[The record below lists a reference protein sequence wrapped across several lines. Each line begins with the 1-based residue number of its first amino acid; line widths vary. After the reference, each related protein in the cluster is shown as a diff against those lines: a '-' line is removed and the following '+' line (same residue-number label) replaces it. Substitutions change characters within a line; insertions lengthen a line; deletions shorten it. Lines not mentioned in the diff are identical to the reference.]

1 MAVDYLSALNVG
13 SGLNVTQIVD
23 ALIDAE
29 KVPQEARIQEQLDE
43 RNVSISSLGDVK
55 SDLGV
60 FKGNLD
66 VYMGATGLVT
76 ETTNDAAVGITNNG
90 KIAVQPFTHS
100 ISVTQLAASHTL
112 AFVGFTTDS
121 DPINADTVQIDLG
134 TWDSGGTFTP
144 DSAGTSATITIDSTN
159 NTVQSFAAAI
169 NAENIGVTANVV
181 RIDETNYA
189 LSLISPTGEA
199 RQMRVSAL
207 SGGAAVSSLS
217 YTDASAHAAKQITAG
232 QDANFTLDGLSITR
246 NTNNVDDI
254 VNGVTIELKQ
264 TTTNPVGVG
273 ASYDSA
279 TALENMTNFVTDLNF
294 LINKL
299 TELTYRGSPSGDDA
313 GPLADDNLV
322 KGYLRSFKRM
332 TTTPIPGFQDQTLY
346 LSNFGV
352 MTELDGSI
360 SINEDKFNEFFAAN
374 PDAFSAITNTRAVS
388 DSNLVQAELLGSL
401 WKTGTYDFEKS
412 PTTAVAETQTSVG
425 ATTALATAEVQTSV
439 GTATALGAAEVQ
451 TSVGTSTASAHTI
464 GDVYSLTIG
473 SATISTVPS
482 TVTTDYD
489 TVAKIATALQTAATA
504 SATPA
509 VAEVLSSAG
518 TATAS
523 SHTIGDVYSLTVG
536 STTINTAPS
545 TATSDYVTVERI
557 AAALNTAAT
566 AASAGFSV
574 AESGGELV
582 ITYNNAQDQT
592 DEAVSMSFTGGIA
605 GATFTP
611 PTFNVTTQGADAYS
625 PNFSIAESGGELVI
639 SYNAVQTQTDEAV
652 SMGFTAGTPGASFT
666 PPTFSVTTQ
675 GADAHTIGDI
685 YSLTVGSTTINTAP
699 STATTDYDTV
709 AKIATALQTATAA
722 TATPAVAEVQ
732 SSTGTATASAHT
744 IGDVYS
750 LTVGSTTINTAAST
764 AVTDYDTTAKI
775 AAALQTAAAAA
786 SANFSVAE
794 SGGEL
799 VITYNTAQDQTDE
812 AASMGFTAGTP
823 GASFAPPTFNVTT
836 QGADAYSAGFS
847 IAESGGELVI
857 TYDTAQIQT
866 DEAVSMGFTA
876 GTLGA
881 SFTPPSFS
889 VTTQGADAHSIGDVY
904 SLTVGSTTISTAAS
918 TATTDYDTVAKI
930 AAAMQTAATAAS
942 ASFSVTES
950 SGEFVI
956 TYNTAQE
963 QTDEA
968 VSMSFTGGT
977 PGASYTPPSF
987 NMTTQGAD
995 AGTAA
1000 KLYKLDENNARI
1012 DAGHDMVFEGG
1023 KFKITS
1029 GDARGLALTMLGDG
1043 EDAKIFIGKS
1053 LMQTTQEFTENIL
1066 VPNNDIDVKIKTYN
1080 DDIVDFKDKME
1091 DLTERMDNQRALYT
1105 EQFTAMESS
1114 VASFKKTGDL
1124 LTNFMDSWRASLQG

>member
-66 VYMGATGLVT
+66 VYMGETGLIT
-76 ETTNDAAVGITNNG
+76 ESTNDAAVGITNNG

-100 ISVTQLAASHTL
+100 VSVSQLAASHTL
-112 AFVGFTTDS
+112 AFVGFTADT
-121 DPINADTVQIDLG
+121 DPINADSVQIELG
-134 TWDSGGTFTP
+134 TWDGGGTFTP
-144 DSAGTSATITIDSTN
+144 DSTGTSATITIDSTN

-169 NAENIGVTANVV
+169 NAENIGVKANVV

-207 SGGAAVSSLS
+207 SGGLAVSSLS

-232 QDANFTLDGLSITR
+232 QDANFTLDGLAVTR
-246 NTNNVDDI
+246 NTNDVDDI
-254 VNGVTIELKQ
+254 VNGVTLELKQ
-264 TTTNPVGVG
+264 TTTNPVGIG
-273 ASYDSA
+273 ASYDSES
-279 TALENMTNFVTDLNF
+279 ALENLTDFVTDLNF
-294 LINKL
+294 MINKL

-360 SINEDKFNEFFAAN
+360 SINEDTFNEFFAAN
-374 PDAFSAITNTRAVS
+374 PDAFSAVTNTRAIS
-388 DSNLVQAELLGSL
+388 DSNLVQAELTGSL
-401 WKTGTYDFEKS
+401 WKTGTYEFEKS
-412 PTTAVAETQTSVG
+412 TAAAV
-425 ATTALATAEVQTSV
+425 AEVQTSV
-439 GTATALGAAEVQ
+439 GASPATAVAEAQTSVGMATAQGAAEVQ
-451 TSVGTSTASAHTI
+451 TSTGISTASAHTI

-489 TVAKIATALQTAATA
+489 SVAKIAAALQTAATA

-509 VAEVLSSAG
+509 VAEVLSSTG

-523 SHTIGDVYSLTVG
+523 AHAVGDVYSLTVG
-536 STTINTAPS
+536 STTISTAPS
-545 TATSDYVTVERI
+545 TATSDYVTVDRI

-582 ITYNNAQDQT
+582 ITYDTAQEQA
-592 DEAVSMSFTGGIA
+592 DEAVSMGFTA
-605 GATFTP
+605 GFGSATFTP
-611 PTFNVTTQGADAYS
+611 PSFSVTTQGADAYS

-639 SYNAVQTQTDEAV
+639 TYDTAQNQTDEAV
-652 SMGFTAGTPGASFT
+652 SMSFTAGTPGASFT
-666 PPTFSVTTQ
+666 PPTFNVTTQ
-675 GADAHTIGDI
+675 GADAHT
-685 YSLTVGSTTINTAP
+685 
-699 STATTDYDTV
+699 
-709 AKIATALQTATAA
+709 
-722 TATPAVAEVQ
+722 
-732 SSTGTATASAHT
+732 
-744 IGDVYS
+744 
-750 LTVGSTTINTAAST
+750 
-764 AVTDYDTTAKI
+764 
-775 AAALQTAAAAA
+775 
-786 SANFSVAE
+786 
-794 SGGEL
+794 
-799 VITYNTAQDQTDE
+799 
-812 AASMGFTAGTP
+812 
-823 GASFAPPTFNVTT
+823 
-836 QGADAYSAGFS
+836 
-847 IAESGGELVI
+847 
-857 TYDTAQIQT
+857 
-866 DEAVSMGFTA
+866 
-876 GTLGA
+876 
-881 SFTPPSFS
+881 
-889 VTTQGADAHSIGDVY
+889 IGDVY

-918 TATTDYDTVAKI
+918 TATTDYDSVAKIAAALQTAVTASATPAVAEVQSSTGTATASAHTVGDVYSLTVGSTTINTTASTALTDYDTVAKI
-930 AAAMQTAATAAS
+930 AAALNTAAAAAS
-942 ASFSVTES
+942 AGFSVAESGGELVITYDTAQDQTDEAVSMGFTAGTPGASFTPPSFSVTTQGADAYSAGFSVTES
-950 SGEFVI
+950 GGELVITYDTAQSQTDEAVSMSFTAGTPGASFTPPTFSVTAQGADAHTIGDVYSLTVGSTTINTAASTATTDYDSVAKIAAALDTAAAAASANFSVSESGGEFVI
-956 TYNTAQE
+956 TYNTAQD

-968 VSMSFTGGT
+968 VSMSFTAGT
-977 PGASYTPPSF
+977 PGANFTSPTF
-987 NMTTQGAD
+987 NMTTQGSNV
-995 AGTAA
+995 GPAA
-1000 KLYKLDENNARI
+1000 KLYKLDENNARV

-1029 GDARGLALTMLGDG
+1029 GDARGLSLTMLGDG
-1043 EDAKIFIGKS
+1043 EDANIFIGKS
-1053 LMQTTQEFTENIL
+1053 LMQTIQEFTENIL
-1066 VPNNDIDVKIKTYN
+1066 VPNNDIDVKIQTYN
-1080 DDIVDFKDKME
+1080 DDITEYNDRMTE
-1091 DLTERMDNQRALYT
+1091 LTERMDNQRALYT